1 MKTVAASVTID
12 ALAAPIGYSS
22 PAGRPCHELSNSD
35 SYREIHQAGKRHVRV
50 CETIC
55 GGETFMRSPFL
66 PAVRPPLE
74 ISNCAD
80 WLLFTGCHIPEALE
94 EADVTIAH
102 AGSPDRDEA
111 QMIAAIV
118 AGDRELYHNLIEP
131 YELSVYRMAMSFVK
145 DEIEA
150 EDVAQEAFLKAF
162 RNLANF
168 RGQSKFSTW
177 LISITLNEARRR
189 LRRQST
195 VRMESLDDSPEEGGK
210 VSPELLRDWQEIP
223 SEALERKEVRALL
236 QRAIEELSPIYR
248 EVVVLRDIEELSVE
262 ETAGALAIS
271 ISSVKVRL
279 HRARIMLQKELAPK
293 LKLAIPKKR
302 RWLAWY

>member
-1 MKTVAASVTID
+1 MSGAF
-12 ALAAPIGYSS
+12 
-22 PAGRPCHELSNSD
+22 R
-35 SYREIHQAGKRHVRV
+35 
-50 CETIC
+50 
-55 GGETFMRSPFL
+55 GGDTLLRSPFL
-66 PAVRPPLE
+66 LAVRLPLE
-74 ISNCAD
+74 ISNCED
-80 WLLFTGCHIPEALE
+80 WFLFTGCHNRNALE
-94 EADVTIAH
+94 EAGVNIAV
-102 AGSPDRDEA
+102 GRSPERDEA
-111 QMIAAIV
+111 QMIAAIL
-118 AGDRELYHNLIEP
+118 AGDRELYHRLIQP

-145 DEIEA
+145 NETEA

-195 VRMESLDDSPEEGGK
+195 VRIESLDEPPEEGGK
-210 VSPELLRDWQEIP
+210 VSPALLRDWREIP
-223 SEALERKEVRALL
+223 SEALERRELRALL
-236 QRAIEELSPIYR
+236 ERAIEELSPIYR

-302 RWLAWY
+302 RWLSWY

>member
-1 MKTVAASVTID
+1 MCWAFCDRD
-12 ALAAPIGYSS
+12 AFRRSPCL
-22 PAGRPCHELSNSD
+22 PAGRL
-35 SYREIHQAGKRHVRV
+35 
-50 CETIC
+50 
-55 GGETFMRSPFL
+55 
-66 PAVRPPLE
+66 PLE

-80 WLLFTGCHIPEALE
+80 RFPFTGCHNPETLE
-94 EADVTIAH
+94 EADVTIANPS
-102 AGSPDRDEA
+102 SPDRDEA
-111 QMIAAIV
+111 QMIVAIV
-118 AGDRELYHNLIEP
+118 AGDWELYHSLIQP
-131 YELSVYRMAMSFVK
+131 YELTVYRMAKSFVK

-168 RGQSKFSTW
+168 RGRSKFSTW

-189 LRRQST
+189 LRLQST
-195 VRMESLDDSPEEGGK
+195 VRMESLDDPPEEGGK
-210 VSPELLRDWQEIP
+210 VSPALLRDWQEIP

-236 QRAIEELSPIYR
+236 QRAVEKLSPIYR

-293 LKLAIPKKR
+293 LKQTIPNKR
-302 RWLAWY
+302 RWLSWR